1 MSDFYGLS
9 YGVKSFAV
17 ANEFVINTNKACYA
31 LGKNLQPFCIYGGE
45 TQKQYGV
52 LDFAT
57 FDGFLNP
64 EKSLVEEIAEM
75 RSESYRGSY
84 LPIDLSLEMQ
94 QKMLFFDYLLSI
106 SVCYVE
112 IPKYIT
118 KDGMSMATYD
128 KFLCTKNPSIMA
140 TWMGSSVNE
149 MQAKYSPRIQ
159 LTGVNFIDCQLK
171 LVKLNHT
178 AKGNSITVP
187 RAIYS
192 VERMVCIPMYMMYAF
207 VEGAKTV
214 MQDNIVEFSFMKDN
228 GTVRVLPTTLSEDIL
243 RQYYDNNNYIAI
255 MLAGVDINTVQ
266 QGGMMLSSKM
276 NRGYIKVPEVGASIY
291 DGTGVRSL
299 NLARLLSA
307 RIVDKVDKSFI
318 NVDLN
323 SVVAN
328 FGECIDYLLKTNIS
342 EVKGCYKLVTGED
355 SDEQPAVLVS
365 KMKQYVESRSVL
377 LSTTFHRSLHMFLV
391 EHPEWFPMYTGT
403 PNSNITNS
411 ANYGVEEMDF

>member
-1 MSDFYGLS
+1 
-9 YGVKSFAV
+9 
-17 ANEFVINTNKACYA
+17 
-31 LGKNLQPFCIYGGE
+31 
-45 TQKQYGV
+45 
-52 LDFAT
+52 
-57 FDGFLNP
+57 
-64 EKSLVEEIAEM
+64 
-75 RSESYRGSY
+75 
-84 LPIDLSLEMQ
+84 
-94 QKMLFFDYLLSI
+94 
-106 SVCYVE
+106 
-112 IPKYIT
+112 
-118 KDGMSMATYD
+118 
-128 KFLCTKNPSIMA
+128 
-140 TWMGSSVNE
+140 
-149 MQAKYSPRIQ
+149 
-159 LTGVNFIDCQLK
+159 
-171 LVKLNHT
+171 
-178 AKGNSITVP
+178 
-187 RAIYS
+187 
-192 VERMVCIPMYMMYAF
+192 MMYAF

-355 SDEQPAVLVS
+355 SDEQPASPLHDTFFYYIS
-365 KMKQYVESRSVL
+365 KLY
-377 LSTTFHRSLHMFLV
+377 LS
-391 EHPEWFPMYTGT
+391 YQ
-403 PNSNITNS
+403 NIHIRKFI
-411 ANYGVEEMDF
+411 YL